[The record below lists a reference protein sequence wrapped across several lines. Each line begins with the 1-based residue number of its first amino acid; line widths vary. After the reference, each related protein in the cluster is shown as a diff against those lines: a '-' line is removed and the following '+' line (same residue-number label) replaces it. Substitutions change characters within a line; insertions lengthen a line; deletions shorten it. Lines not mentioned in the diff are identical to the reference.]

1 MYQMTPNK
9 SKNQRE
15 LNPFPSVSLNIK
27 KLNEILS
34 SHPTPLFVS
43 DRTIINRQF
52 NDIDQALNQ
61 HWGENHAVAYSLKT
75 KVMGIQNCTNVLLK
89 FAD

>member
-1 MYQMTPNK
+1 MTPNK

-15 LNPFPSVSLNIK
+15 LNPFPSVGLNIK